1 VFPKHKVF
9 FAPAAATLTA
19 MADLVRLTIVP
30 NEPAAD
36 LLCALL
42 REEGIA
48 CGHQVTDVGA
58 GALDGVAPIGSR
70 AVFVAAADLERAREL
85 AESDARA

>member
-1 VFPKHKVF
+1 MFPKHKAPF
-9 FAPAAATLTA
+9 GPAAATLPA
-19 MADLVRLTIVP
+19 MADVVRLTIVP

-48 CGHQVTDVGA
+48 CSHQVTDVGA

-85 AESDARA
+85 AEADERA

>member
-1 VFPKHKVF
+1 
-9 FAPAAATLTA
+9 

-42 REEGIA
+42 RSEGIE
-48 CGHQVTDVGA
+48 CGHQVTDLGA

-70 AVFVAAADLERAREL
+70 AVFVSAEDLERAREL
-85 AESDARA
+85 AEGNAL